1 MRLLRP
7 FAFICVCLRPL
18 LAADDPA
25 QIEQELKKIAGVY
38 AAVESESA
46 DPISA
51 ETAIY
56 QGAIP
61 GMLRTLDP
69 HSVFFDPDSFEQ
81 LQQMQSSERKGFGTV
96 VSLLP
101 GRVIVL
107 QTLEGSPSAKAG
119 LSAGDEILAINTIP
133 VRYLDVEQLTQ
144 LMSEARQKEATL
156 DVRKPGSERL
166 VQMKMSPALLD
177 APTVDRAYMLAPGI
191 GHLRITSFEQPTGQL
206 VKQTI
211 EKLGGEYLKGLI
223 IDLRDN
229 PGGAVQSA
237 AETASL
243 FLSPDQRIFTIGGR
257 SAKTE
262 EVAVPKDSLPYT
274 FPVMILI
281 NSKSAS
287 ASEIVTGA
295 LQDHDRA
302 TVLGE
307 PSYGKGLVQQ
317 VYPLSASS
325 GLALTTAFYYTP
337 SGRSIQKPLASGQL
351 GAATVVSRG
360 PFRSDAGRPL
370 PGGGGIQPDQ
380 IVYPAQLSR
389 LQQVLDASGSLTSFA
404 GEYLR
409 THDVGA
415 DPQVTSAM
423 IDELKVFLSERSIQP
438 GVADWLM
445 YREWIASRLRE
456 EILTLKFGVA
466 RGEELEMQR
475 DPVIQAALRKLRG
488 AP

>member
-1 MRLLRP
+1 MKR

-18 LAADDPA
+18 LGADDPA
-25 QIEQELKKIAGVY
+25 ALEQALKKMASIY
-38 AAVESESA
+38 ATVESEAA
-46 DPISA
+46 DPVSA
-51 ETAIY
+51 GIAIY

-69 HSVFFDPDSFEQ
+69 HSVFFDPEQFEQ
-81 LQQMQSSERKGFGTV
+81 LQQMQVSERKGFGTV

-107 QTLEGSPSAKAG
+107 QTLEASPSAKAG

-133 VRYLDVEQLTQ
+133 VRYLDIDQLSQ
-144 LMSEARQKEATL
+144 LLGEARQHEATL
-156 DVRKPGSERL
+156 DVRKPGSERP
-166 VQMKMSPALLD
+166 VQIKMSPALLD
-177 APTVDRAYMLAPGI
+177 APTVDRVFMVAPGI
-191 GHLRITSFEQPTGQL
+191 GHLRISSFEEPTGRL

-237 AETASL
+237 AEIAAL
-243 FLSPDQRIFTIGGR
+243 FLSPDQLIFTIGGR
-257 SAKTE
+257 SSKPE
-262 EVAVPKDSLPYT
+262 KVAAPKDSMPYT
-274 FPVMILI
+274 FPVAILV

-302 TVLGE
+302 VVLGE
-307 PSYGKGLVQQ
+307 PSFGKGLVQR
-317 VYPLSASS
+317 VFPLSASS

-337 SGRSIQKPLASGQL
+337 SGRSIQKPLSSGQL
-351 GAATVVSRG
+351 GAATVVARG

-380 IVYPAQLSR
+380 IVYPGQLSR
-389 LQQVLDASGSLTSFA
+389 LQVVLDASGSLTSFA

-409 THDVGA
+409 THTVSEDG
-415 DPQVTSAM
+415 QVSSGM
-423 IDELKVFLSERSIQP
+423 LDELKVFLSERSIQP
-438 GVADWLM
+438 GVADWLSN
-445 YREWIASRLRE
+445 RDWIASRLQQ

-466 RGEELEMQR
+466 RGDEIELQR
-475 DPVIQAALRKLRG
+475 DAVIQAAVKKLRG